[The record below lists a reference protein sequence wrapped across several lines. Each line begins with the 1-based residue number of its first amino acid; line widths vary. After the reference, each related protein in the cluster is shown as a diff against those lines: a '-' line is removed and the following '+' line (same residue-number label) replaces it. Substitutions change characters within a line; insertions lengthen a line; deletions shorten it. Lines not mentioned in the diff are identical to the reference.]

1 MPDYPGIPLG
11 DSEDIIIVNS
21 FVNSVNP
28 KENTYTKRLYDGTIV
43 EFDSATDT
51 IISGK

>member
-1 MPDYPGIPLG
+1 MPDYPGGIELG

-21 FVNSVNP
+21 FNP
-28 KENTYTKRLYDGTIV
+28 KNNTYSVTLRDGSIA
-43 EFDSATDT
+43 EIDSATDT